1 MRVKGKRAE
10 EECFAEILQPCL
22 RKATQFSRV
31 LKCGSAKCVGL
42 MPGSRFL
49 ILKTQRAEMSESVS
63 ELESNRNIISSS
75 AVRAYVRPSAS
86 ALQKEQA
93 GSPYLGDVCL
103 YQAPFPACFLCSQVH
118 PTSHQ
123 VHATVIPILRSTDT
137 ESSAWFEVT

>member
-75 AVRAYVRPSAS
+75 AVEPMSD
-86 ALQKEQA
+86 L
-93 GSPYLGDVCL
+93 LLLL
-103 YQAPFPACFLCSQVH
+103 YR
-118 PTSHQ
+118 
-123 VHATVIPILRSTDT
+123 RSRRG
-137 ESSAWFEVT
+137 AHI